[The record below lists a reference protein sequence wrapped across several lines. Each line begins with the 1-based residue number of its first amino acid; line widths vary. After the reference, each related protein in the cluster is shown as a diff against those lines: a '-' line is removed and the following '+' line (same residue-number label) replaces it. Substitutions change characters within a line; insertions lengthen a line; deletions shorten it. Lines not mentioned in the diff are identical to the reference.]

1 MKKFIIQ
8 FILLM
13 LVLAGAL
20 FIFQQN
26 PNLSNLPFLPKQP
39 VFKELEIDG
48 AKLKVEIADT
58 QEKRSKGLGGRQALA
73 SGEGM
78 LFVFPDAQKRPFWM
92 KGLSFPLDFI
102 WIREDKV
109 VDLLHRVQSP
119 TPGQSDESL
128 PIYQS
133 KEEVDKV
140 LEVPAGTIQ
149 GLEIKVGD
157 TVKILP

>member
-1 MKKFIIQ
+1 
-8 FILLM
+8 M

-26 PNLSNLPFLPKQP
+26 PNLSGLPFVPKQP

-73 SGEGM
+73 SDEGM

-109 VDLLHRVQSP
+109 VDLLHRVDP
-119 TPGQSDESL
+119 PAPGQTDESL

-133 KEEVDKV
+133 NEDVDKV
-140 LEVPAGTIQ
+140 LEVQSGTIKR
-149 GLEIKVGD
+149 LDIKVGD

>member
-1 MKKFIIQ
+1 MKKFSIQ
-8 FILLM
+8 FTLLIL
-13 LVLAGAL
+13 VIAGTL
-20 FIFQQN
+20 FFLQKN
-26 PNLSNLPFLPKQP
+26 PDLSGLPFVPKQP
-39 VFKELEIDG
+39 VFKEIEIDG
-48 AKLKVEIADT
+48 SKLKVEIADT

-73 SGEGM
+73 SDEGM
-78 LFVFPDAQKRPFWM
+78 LFVFPDTQKRPFWM

-109 VDLLHRVQSP
+109 VDLLHRVQP
-119 TPGQSDESL
+119 PAPGQPDESL

-149 GLEIKVGD
+149 GLDIKVGD